1 MIDDFVKEMKE
12 KGNEVDFF
20 RWKDKGHQFYRWDKE
35 AYPEVIKELV
45 NNKISEINK
54 LKLEVLELQD
64 KCSHKTVEVKNVSDG
79 VVSLR
84 KVCTTCGKIVGYPG
98 HDDLIEA
105 GY

>member
-1 MIDDFVKEMKE
+1 MLEE
-12 KGNEVDFF
+12 KVFEIEINNDIMES
-20 RWKDKGHQFYRWDKE
+20 K
-35 AYPEVIKELV
+35 VIKELV

-64 KCSHKTVEVKNVSDG
+64 KCSHKTVEIKNVSDG

-84 KVCTTCGKIVGYPG
+84 KVCTTCGKVVGYPG
-98 HDDLIEA
+98 HEDLIEA

>member
-1 MIDDFVKEMKE
+1 MLEE
-12 KGNEVDFF
+12 KVFEIEINNDIMES
-20 RWKDKGHQFYRWDKE
+20 K
-35 AYPEVIKELV
+35 VIKELV

-84 KVCTTCGKIVGYPG
+84 KVCTTCGEIVGYPG